1 MSFLYLIP
9 CAMKIGY
16 ARVSTRDQNLELQLD
31 ALTQAG
37 CKLIYQEKVSGALAA
52 RVELD
57 KLLLQLR
64 SGDTLYIY
72 KLDRLGRSLK
82 NLLDLVADLQRRGVE
97 LVSLT
102 DAINTASAQG
112 RLVLN
117 LFASLAEFERELI
130 RERTCAGLA
139 AARAR
144 GRIGGRRPGLSP
156 QAQRTA
162 IIAATLYQEQQLSV
176 REIAESLRISKV
188 TLYKYLRLRGVAVY
202 TSQPQTKKTTL
213 SKK

>member
-1 MSFLYLIP
+1 
-9 CAMKIGY
+9 MKIGY

-37 CKLIYQEKVSGALAA
+37 CELIYQEKASGALAA

-57 KLLLQLR
+57 KLLLQVR
-64 SGDTLYIY
+64 PGDTVYIY

-82 NLLDLVADLQRRGVE
+82 HLLDLVADLQRRDIG
-97 LVSLT
+97 LISLT

-130 RERTCAGLA
+130 RERTLAGLA

-144 GRIGGRRPGLSP
+144 GRVGGRKPGLL
-156 QAQRTA
+156 QEAQRTA
-162 IIAATLYQEQQLSV
+162 RAAELLYKARALSV
-176 REIAESLRISKV
+176 DDMARSLRICKA
-188 TLYKYLRLRGVAVY
+188 TFYK
-202 TSQPQTKKTTL
+202 
-213 SKK
+213 

>member
-1 MSFLYLIP
+1 
-9 CAMKIGY
+9 MKIGY

-37 CKLIYQEKVSGALAA
+37 CELIYQEKASGALAA

-57 KLLLQLR
+57 KLLLQVR
-64 SGDTLYIY
+64 PGDTIYIY

-82 NLLDLVADLQRRGVE
+82 HLLDLVADLQRRDIG
-97 LVSLT
+97 LISLT
-102 DAINTASAQG
+102 DAINTSSAQG

-130 RERTCAGLA
+130 RERTLAGLA

-144 GRIGGRRPGLSP
+144 GRVGGRKPGLSEE
-156 QAQRTA
+156 AQRTA
-162 IIAATLYQEQQLSV
+162 RAAELLYKARELSV
-176 REIAESLRISKV
+176 DDMARSLRICKA
-188 TLYKYLRLRGVAVY
+188 TFYKYLHHRGVALYAQPLPSPV
-202 TSQPQTKKTTL
+202 TSAAP
-213 SKK
+213 

>member
-1 MSFLYLIP
+1 
-9 CAMKIGY
+9 MKIGY

-37 CKLIYQEKVSGALAA
+37 CELIYQEKASGALAA

-57 KLLLQLR
+57 KLLLQVR
-64 SGDTLYIY
+64 PGDTVYIY

-82 NLLDLVADLQRRGVE
+82 HLLDLVADLQRRGIG
-97 LVSLT
+97 LISLT
-102 DAINTASAQG
+102 DAINTHSAQG

-130 RERTCAGLA
+130 RERTLAGLA

-144 GRIGGRRPGLSP
+144 GRVGGRKPGLSEE
-156 QAQRTA
+156 AQRTA
-162 IIAATLYQEQQLSV
+162 RAAELLYKARELSV
-176 REIAESLRISKV
+176 DDMARSLRVCKV
-188 TLYKYLRLRGVAVY
+188 TFYKYLRHRGVSLHAHPLPSPV
-202 TSQPQTKKTTL
+202 TAPA
-213 SKK
+213 

>member
-1 MSFLYLIP
+1 
-9 CAMKIGY
+9 MKIGY

-37 CKLIYQEKVSGALAA
+37 CALIYQEKVSGALAA

-57 KLLLQLR
+57 KMLLQVR
-64 SGDTLYIY
+64 PGDTVYIY

-82 NLLDLVADLQRRGVE
+82 HLLDLVADLQRRDIG
-97 LVSLT
+97 LISLT
-102 DAINTASAQG
+102 DAINTSSAQG

-130 RERTCAGLA
+130 RERTLAGLA

-144 GRIGGRRPGLSP
+144 GRVGGRKPGLSEE
-156 QAQRTA
+156 AQRTA
-162 IIAATLYQEQQLSV
+162 RAAELLYKARALSV
-176 REIAESLRISKV
+176 DDMARSLRICKA
-188 TLYKYLRLRGVAVY
+188 TFYKYLHHRGVALHA
-202 TSQPQTKKTTL
+202 QPL
-213 SKK
+213 PSPVAVPDGVR